1 MPFAIFAKKVT
12 LCSAINFAQILC
24 FEVRFS
30 IKSWLVHRN
39 EDGLSTR
46 QENNPLFVL
55 NFQSHSTKTGIDHLT
70 KTSLKNIAYR
80 SAKILLPRPYSGLQ
94 IATG

>member
-1 MPFAIFAKKVT
+1 M
-12 LCSAINFAQILC
+12 
-24 FEVRFS
+24 
-30 IKSWLVHRN
+30 HRN

-80 SAKILLPRPYSGLQ
+80 SAKILLPRPYSGFQ
-94 IATG
+94 PVEK